1 MSNPTDRP
9 RPVIQLPP
17 GLGAFQS
24 RIVAPTAE
32 EMLSKAIA
40 QTLSAVPGERA
51 SLFERLTKAIADIV
65 ALNPAMRA
73 WTVAVHRGT
82 DGSTVFRGG
91 IGHSLVI
98 DPQGRLWRA
107 RTYEDF
113 QTTYVITLNT
123 CEIDT
128 MTPNFT
134 QLREYL
140 PRV

>member
-1 MSNPTDRP
+1 MSNPADQTQ
-9 RPVIQLPP
+9 RPVLQLPS

-24 RIVAPTAE
+24 RIVAPTAV

-40 QTLSAVPGERA
+40 QTLSSAPEERA
-51 SLFERLTKAIADIV
+51 RVFEQLTTAIAEIV
-65 ALNPAMRA
+65 ALNPTLHP

-128 MTPNFT
+128 MTPDYT
-134 QLREYL
+134 QMREYL
-140 PRV
+140 PR